1 MFTNSYSKN
10 MKYSFI
16 PVAIVASLLLASACS
31 DANMQKNEQGNYVV
45 NTTDLG
51 KEVKGFAGQTPL
63 VVTIDKNGT
72 IVNVEALPNSE
83 TPEYFRSVEGKMLQ
97 DFVGKN
103 AQSIAEV
110 DGVSGATFSSRAIK
124 SNVQLAV
131 DYYQQHK

>member
-63 VVTIDKNGT
+63 KVTFDKNG
-72 IVNVEALPNSE
+72 VVVGVEALPNNE
-83 TPEYFRSVEGKMLQ
+83 TPDFFLQVKEKMLQ
-97 DFVGKN
+97 NFVGKN
-103 AQSIAEV
+103 VQTVADV

-124 SNVQLAV
+124 TNVQLAA
-131 DYYQQHK
+131 DYFQSHK

>member
-1 MFTNSYSKN
+1 

-31 DANMQKNEQGNYVV
+31 DANMQKDEQGNYVV

-63 VVTIDKNGT
+63 AVTIDKNGT

-97 DFVGKN
+97 EFVGKN
-103 AQSIAEV
+103 AQSLASV
-110 DGVSGATFSSRAIK
+110 DGVSGATFSSRAVK
-124 SNVQLAV
+124 NNVQLAV